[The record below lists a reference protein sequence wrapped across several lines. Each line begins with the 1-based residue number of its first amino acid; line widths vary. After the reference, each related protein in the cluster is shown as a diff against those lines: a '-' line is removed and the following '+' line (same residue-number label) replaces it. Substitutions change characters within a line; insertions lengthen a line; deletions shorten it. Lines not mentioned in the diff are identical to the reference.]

1 MDRWTISTE
10 CGRRKKKVCYRRIH
24 AVADYSLKF
33 QCNYCASKSHLK
45 KEWSWYLK
53 NPRFCL
59 RYSICQFI
67 WRAGQCE
74 GSTMIANIQ
83 TPLAKTITSL
93 LIVFLAVAVPFSAT
107 ANPVSKLPGR
117 WTGWGS
123 VTHQGGAKE
132 QLKCVA
138 TYFVENS
145 GKAIRQNLRCAS
157 KGYKIDAIAKL
168 KLNSTS
174 VSGTWVE
181 RIHTE
186 SGSVSGRMTRK
197 GFNLGIH
204 GKDFSAAMS
213 ISTTKC
219 KQSINIAPQGLSVTR
234 ISIGL
239 AKC

>member
-1 MDRWTISTE
+1 
-10 CGRRKKKVCYRRIH
+10 
-24 AVADYSLKF
+24 
-33 QCNYCASKSHLK
+33 
-45 KEWSWYLK
+45 
-53 NPRFCL
+53 
-59 RYSICQFI
+59 
-67 WRAGQCE
+67 
-74 GSTMIANIQ
+74 MIAKIRIL
-83 TPLAKTITSL
+83 LAKAVTPVVIG
-93 LIVFLAVAVPFSAT
+93 FLAMAMPFAAT

-123 VTHQGGAKE
+123 VTHEGGAKE

-168 KLNSTS
+168 QLNSTA

-181 RIHTE
+181 RIQTE

-197 GFNLGIH
+197 GFNLAIR

-213 ISTTKC
+213 ISTSKC
-219 KQSINIAPQGLSVTR
+219 KQSINIAPQGLGISR